1 MKLEEAT
8 KEELILWIKRR
19 IFKLKGALEEFEE
32 FENDILCYRIEKN
45 SAEQERLHKMYKE
58 TLIEYIELLKPFE
71 GVQIRAVPQDIL
83 DKAIKLQE
91 KMSKINKKSQKKQ
104 KRILGV

>member
-19 IFKLKGALEEFEE
+19 IFKLKGALEG
-32 FENDILCYRIEKN
+32 FENDILCYRIERN
-45 SAEQERLHKMYKE
+45 SAEQERLRKMYKE